1 MKKQFAVVDVETTGL
16 GKSDRIVEVAVVL
29 IDAHSFEVVD
39 EYETLINP
47 LRDIGPTH
55 IHGVT
60 AQMVE
65 AAPTFDD
72 VSGYLG
78 RLIDGHILVAHNL
91 PFDSRFLRQEFDHL
105 SLAFDPGKGIDTLR
119 LTGEKLSTACERFGI
134 PHPHQ
139 HWALSDAR
147 VTAEL
152 LRRIQ
157 PQIDALP
164 AAISYSEYGIPRTL
178 PRDHGN
184 RGSTVGSTTRLPTSE
199 PAELAYLDILDRF
212 LEDRML
218 DDDEHDALGDLADS
232 LGIPRHMQPVLHLDY
247 FNAFVS
253 GAMRDG
259 LITQGENAHLQELAA
274 TLGIS
279 EEAVPAVTET
289 ARITALAGLRVC
301 FTGAATLDGLP
312 VERRELESLAASYG
326 LQAVG
331 SVTQKGCDLVA
342 AADSASMSGKAKK
355 ARDWGIPV
363 MSVQEFLKKLTGS

>member
-1 MKKQFAVVDVETTGL
+1 MKKLLAVVDLETTGL

-29 IDAHSFEVVD
+29 IDAQSFEVVD
-39 EYETLINP
+39 EYETLVNP

-65 AAPTFDD
+65 AAPTFGDI
-72 VSGYLG
+72 SGYLG

-91 PFDSRFLRQEFDHL
+91 PFDSRFLHQEFDQL

-152 LRRIQ
+152 LRAIH
-157 PQIDALP
+157 PDIDALP

-218 DDDEHDALGDLADS
+218 DEDELDALGDLADS
-232 LGIPRHMQPVLHLDY
+232 LGIPRHMQPALHLDY

-259 LITQGENAHLQELAA
+259 LITPGENEHLQELAT

-279 EEAVPAVTET
+279 AEVVPAVTKT
-289 ARITALAGLRVC
+289 AKLTALAGLRVC
-301 FTGAATLDGLP
+301 FTGTATLDRRP
-312 VERRELESLAASYG
+312 VERRELERLAANYG
-326 LQAVG
+326 LQPVG
-331 SVTQKGCDLVA
+331 SVTQKGCDLVV
-342 AADSASMSGKAKK
+342 AADSTSMSGKAKK

-363 MSVQEFLKKLTGS
+363 MSVQDFLQKLTGS